1 MNIAEEIRRLCR
13 EKNAIIMAHYY
24 QRPEIQDIA
33 DFVGDSLALAQ
44 VAAKTDADII
54 VMCGV
59 HFMAETAKILCPDK
73 KVLIPAP
80 EAGCSLADSCKAA
93 DLAAWKVAHP
103 NHMVVSYVN
112 TSAAVKAL
120 TDVVVTSS
128 NALKIVKQLPEDRPI
143 LFGPDQNLGGYI
155 NRMTGRSMELWNG
168 GCHVHARFSEEA
180 LLALKEQYPTAK
192 VLAHP
197 ECKQSILQHADVI
210 GSTQALLDYA
220 KQSMADTKNSLPFR
234 EGMGVGSLLA
244 IGEIGLDYHWDTTF
258 KEQQHEALREQMRWA
273 EQYHLPVMIH
283 SRDATEDTLKI
294 LREFPTVKGVMHCFS
309 GSHEVAQQVVEMGY
323 YLGIGGVLTFKNCK
337 LAEHLVG
344 IPLERL
350 VLETDAPYM
359 APVPHRGKR
368 NESRWMWYVV
378 ERLAQVYN
386 CTPEHVNEVTT
397 ANAKALFVINL

>member
-1 MNIAEEIRRLCR
+1 MNIVEEIRALCR

-24 QRPEIQDIA
+24 QRPEIQDVA

-44 VAAKTDADII
+44 QAAKTDADII

-103 NHMVVSYVN
+103 DHMVVSYVN

-128 NALKIVKQLPEDRPI
+128 NALKIVKQLPEDKPI

-155 NRMTGRSMELWNG
+155 NRMTGRKMDLWNG

-180 LLALKEQYPTAK
+180 LLALKEQYPDAK

-197 ECKQSILQHADVI
+197 ECKASILQHADII
-210 GSTQALLDYA
+210 GSTQALLNYA
-220 KQSMADTKNSLPFR
+220 IANS
-234 EGMGVGSLLA
+234 SL
-244 IGEIGLDYHWDTTF
+244 ERP
-258 KEQQHEALREQMRWA
+258 KSNSEASHI
-273 EQYHLPVMIH
+273 QYII
-283 SRDATEDTLKI
+283 ATESGI
-294 LREFPTVKGVMHCFS
+294 LHEMQKACPEVEF
-309 GSHEVAQQVVEMGY
+309 
-323 YLGIGGVLTFKNCK
+323 I
-337 LAEHLVG
+337 
-344 IPLERL
+344 
-350 VLETDAPYM
+350 
-359 APVPHRGKR
+359 PVPAEGGGC
-368 NESRWMWYVV
+368 NECEYMRM
-378 ERLAQVYN
+378 
-386 CTPEHVNEVTT
+386 CTLQNLLDCLSNEYNEVIVDEEI
-397 ANAKALFVINL
+397 AKDAIRPIQRMLEMS

>member
-1 MNIAEEIRRLCR
+1 MNIAEEIRCLCR

-93 DLAAWKVAHP
+93 DLAAWKAEHP
-103 NHMVVSYVN
+103 NHLVVSYVN

-128 NALKIVKQLPEDRPI
+128 NALKIVKQLPEDKPI

-155 NRMTGRSMELWNG
+155 NRMTGRKMDLWNG

-180 LLALKEQYPTAK
+180 LLALKAQYPNAK

-210 GSTQALLDYA
+210 GSTQVLLNYA
-220 KQSMADTKNSLPFR
+220 IANS
-234 EGMGVGSLLA
+234 SLEHPISNSEASHIQYIIATESGILHEMQKA
-244 IGEIGLDYHWDTTF
+244 CPEVEFIAVPAVMDDMTICQCNECEYMRMCTLENLYDCLRDEIGEIIVD
-258 KEQQHEALREQMRWA
+258 EAIA
-273 EQYHLPVMIH
+273 K
-283 SRDATEDTLKI
+283 DAIRPIQRML
-294 LREFPTVKGVMHCFS
+294 
-309 GSHEVAQQVVEMGY
+309 EM
-323 YLGIGGVLTFKNCK
+323 
-337 LAEHLVG
+337 
-344 IPLERL
+344 
-350 VLETDAPYM
+350 
-359 APVPHRGKR
+359 
-368 NESRWMWYVV
+368 S
-378 ERLAQVYN
+378 
-386 CTPEHVNEVTT
+386 
-397 ANAKALFVINL
+397 

>member
-1 MNIAEEIRRLCR
+1 MNIVEHIRTLCK

-33 DFVGDSLALAQ
+33 HFVGDSLALAQ

-93 DLAAWKVAHP
+93 DLAAWKKAHP
-103 NHMVVSYVN
+103 DHMVVSYVN

-128 NALKIVKQLPEDRPI
+128 NALKIVKQLPEDKPI

-155 NRMTGRSMELWNG
+155 NRMTGREMDLWNG
-168 GCHVHARFSEEA
+168 GCHVHARFSEEG
-180 LLALKEQYPTAK
+180 LLALKAQYPNAK

-197 ECKQSILQHADVI
+197 ECKATILQHADVI

-220 KQSMADTKNSLPFR
+220 KNANRQSPITNRQFIVVTESGILHEMQKACPEVEFIAVPAVMDDLTICQCNECEYMRMCTLQNLHDC
-234 EGMGVGSLLA
+234 LL
-244 IGEIGLDYHWDTTF
+244 
-258 KEQQHEALREQMRWA
+258 
-273 EQYHLPVMIH
+273 
-283 SRDATEDTLKI
+283 
-294 LREFPTVKGVMHCFS
+294 
-309 GSHEVAQQVVEMGY
+309 
-323 YLGIGGVLTFKNCK
+323 
-337 LAEHLVG
+337 
-344 IPLERL
+344 
-350 VLETDAPYM
+350 
-359 APVPHRGKR
+359 
-368 NESRWMWYVV
+368 NESNEIVV
-378 ERLAQVYN
+378 DE
-386 CTPEHVNEVTT
+386 TI
-397 ANAKALFVINL
+397 AKDAIRPIQRMLEMS